1 MAQAT
6 RELKRRIKGI
16 ANTKKVTKAM
26 ELVAASKMR
35 RAVQAAVGT
44 RAYSLSAWELI
55 TNLAEVTDANLH
67 PLLARR
73 AVKRGLLLVF
83 TSDRGLA
90 GGLNA
95 QVIRQ
100 ALEAAKAFGAAPFD
114 VVTIGQKGQDA
125 LIRSGLSVVATFK
138 NPARQPTLADILP
151 IARLAID
158 GYTNDQYDQ
167 VFIVATDYL
176 SPISQKPKQ
185 RVILP
190 ISRQNLL
197 ASIEAVGSARESQ
210 QRPTEFELT
219 EYLFEPTPDAVLEAM
234 LVRLV
239 EVQLYQ
245 ALLEATAS
253 EHASRMVAMRN
264 ATDAASDLIDE
275 LTLDF
280 NKARQAGITQDLA
293 EISASRAA
301 LAD

>member
-35 RAVQAAVGT
+35 RAVQSALAT
-44 RAYSLSAWELI
+44 RDYSLRAWELL

-67 PLLARR
+67 PLLTRR
-73 AVKRGLLLVF
+73 AVKRGLLVVF

-114 VVTIGQKGQDA
+114 VVSIGQKGQDA
-125 LIRSGLSVVATFK
+125 LVRSGLSLVATFK

-151 IARLAID
+151 IARIAID
-158 GYTNDQYDQ
+158 GYISGQYDLVQ
-167 VFIVATDYL
+167 IVSTDYL
-176 SPISQKPKQ
+176 SPISQKPRQ
-185 RVILP
+185 RTVLP
-190 ISRQNLL
+190 ISRQDLM
-197 ASIEAVGSARESQ
+197 ASIEAISSMHESVKQ
-210 QRPTEFELT
+210 TAEFELT

-264 ATDAASDLIDE
+264 ATDAATDLIDE

-301 LAD
+301 LE

>member
-16 ANTKKVTKAM
+16 ASTKKVTKAM

-35 RAVQAAVGT
+35 RAVQAAVAT
-44 RAYSLSAWELI
+44 RDYSLRAWELL

-67 PLLARR
+67 PLLTRR
-73 AVKRGLLLVF
+73 TVKRGLLIVF

-90 GGLNA
+90 GGLNT

-100 ALEAAKAFGAAPFD
+100 ALEAAKGFGPAPYD
-114 VVTIGQKGQDA
+114 VITVGQKGQDA
-125 LIRSGLSVVATFK
+125 LVRSGLSLVATFK

-151 IARLAID
+151 IARIAID
-158 GYTNDQYDQ
+158 GYIKGQYDR
-167 VFIVATDYL
+167 VLIVATDYL
-176 SPISQKPKQ
+176 SPISQKPNQ
-185 RVILP
+185 RAVLP
-190 ISRQNLL
+190 ISRQDLR
-197 ASIEAVGSARESQ
+197 ASIEAIGSRANGQ
-210 QRPTEFELT
+210 KQPTEFELT
-219 EYLFEPTPDAVLEAM
+219 EYLFEPTADEVMEAM

-245 ALLEATAS
+245 AMLEATAS

-264 ATDAASDLIDE
+264 ATDAATDLINE

-301 LAD
+301 LE